1 MGFRPASREDM
12 ILFVNNNGDR
22 KSGSRR
28 AAFLVAALSLAGLL
42 VLVAFSSCATSAS
55 PDEEHSGTI
64 RYWKEDSK
72 VLGQKAMTVSGNQLA
87 EQEVPQRTDPKIV
100 ILMYHN
106 LVFGRTGNEYNRDIY
121 NFEHDLAFIRSRFKI
136 VDFYDLLAVREGRM
150 KLTSDAALI
159 SFDDGDLSM
168 YAIAYPLLKEYGIK
182 ATFFLISG
190 FVGEIGYMNWQQ
202 IREMAGYRDAKGNK
216 LFTMGSHGSSHRY
229 LGEVDHDTLLREL
242 ADSKTAIEANTGEPA
257 DILALP
263 FGSGAG
269 KMEIIEAAAGL
280 GYRAIRT
287 SDSTFA
293 AAGALDPFRLPG
305 IYIDNTSTDKAMLKI
320 WSMIGR

>member
-1 MGFRPASREDM
+1 MPSAKVTFTFTKAASA
-12 ILFVNNNGDR
+12 I
-22 KSGSRR
+22 
-28 AAFLVAALSLAGLL
+28 AAAALTLCLI
-42 VLVAFSSCATSAS
+42 FSCTTA
-55 PDEEHSGTI
+55 PLPEESHVGNI

-72 VLGQKAMTVSGNQLA
+72 VLGLKAMTVSGDQLVDHD
-87 EQEVPQRTDPKIV
+87 VPERTDPKIV

-136 VDFYDLLAVREGRM
+136 IDFVDLLAVREGRM
-150 KLTSDAALI
+150 KLTSDVAMI
-159 SFDDGDLSM
+159 TFDDGDLSM

-190 FVGEIGYMNWQQ
+190 FVGEIGYMGWSQ
-202 IREMAGYRDAKGNK
+202 IREIAQYRDASGNK
-216 LFTMGSHGSSHRY
+216 LFTMGSHGVSHKF
-229 LGEVDHDTLLREL
+229 LGEVDQSTLVKEL
-242 ADSKTAIEANTGEPA
+242 VDSKFAIEENSGEPVE
-257 DILALP
+257 ILALP

-269 KMEIIEAAAGL
+269 RKDITQLARNI

-287 SDSTFA
+287 SDDRFVPAESFD
-293 AAGALDPFRLPG
+293 LYRLPG
-305 IYIDNTSTDKAMLKI
+305 IYIDNISTDKAMQKI

>member
-1 MGFRPASREDM
+1 MEKMSNCDTPRLSLLLIAV
-12 ILFVNNNGDR
+12 L
-22 KSGSRR
+22 
-28 AAFLVAALSLAGLL
+28 ALSLSAL
-42 VLVAFSSCATSAS
+42 FSCATTSAPEAS
-55 PDEEHSGTI
+55 HIESI
-64 RYWKEDSK
+64 RYWKENSK
-72 VLGQKAMTVSGNQLA
+72 VLGQKAMTVSGDQLA
-87 EQEVPQRTDPKIV
+87 DQDVPQRTDPKIV

-136 VDFYDLLAVREGRM
+136 IDFYDLLAVKEGRI

-190 FVGEIGYMNWQQ
+190 FVGEIGYMNWPQV
-202 IREMAGYRDAKGNK
+202 REITQYRDASGNK
-216 LFTMGSHGSSHRY
+216 LFTMGSHGSSHKY
-229 LGEVDHDTLLREL
+229 LGDVDQATLVKEL
-242 ADSKTAIEANTGEPA
+242 TDSKVAIEENTGEPA
-257 DILALP
+257 DIMALP

-269 KMEIIEAAAGL
+269 KNEIIELAKSI
-280 GYRAIRT
+280 GYKAIRT
-287 SDSTFA
+287 SDNKFA
-293 AAGALDPFRLPG
+293 AVGSIDPFRLPG
-305 IYIDNTSTDKAMLKI
+305 VYIDNTSTDKAMLKI